1 MDFKQLKKQSKSG
14 IAALTEK
21 LLKEA
26 EKLNSGSYSDDV
38 NQFKLETDKA
48 GNGRAILRFLPAPS
62 GEDAPFVKLYNHG
75 FQVNNK
81 WLIEN
86 CPTTIGEQ
94 CALCASNSALWN
106 SGIESD
112 KNIAR
117 DRKRKL
123 SYYANVYV
131 VSNPANPEL
140 EGTVKIF
147 RFGQKIFDKIV
158 AAMKPEF
165 EGDPVIQ
172 PFDFWEGANFRL
184 ISKTITTTIGGKER
198 RMPNYDDSK
207 FESQSEFLKGDDTL
221 LEEVYNQLHSLAE
234 IVDPSKFKSYEE
246 LEKRLNA
253 VVSSRPT
260 TSAPSLEEQENDLE
274 EMLNPQENILAE
286 LESSYTKSK
295 AAATT
300 DEDEDEDLQRFMAL
314 ADS

>member
-14 IAALTEK
+14 IGALTEK

-26 EKLNSGSYSDDV
+26 EKLNSGSYAE
-38 NQFKLETDKA
+38 NLNEFKLETDKA
-48 GNGRAILRFLPAPS
+48 GNGRAILRFLPAPA
-62 GEDAPFVKLYNHG
+62 GEDAPFVRLYNHG
-75 FQVNNK
+75 FQVNGK

-94 CALCASNSALWN
+94 CFICSKNSEYWN
-106 SGIESD
+106 TGNESD

-131 VSNPANPEL
+131 VSNPSDPSV

-165 EGDPVIQ
+165 EGDAVIH

-184 ISKTITTTIGGKER
+184 ISKTIMTTIGGKER

-207 FESQSEFLKGDDTL
+207 FEAQSEFLGGNDAK

-234 IVDPSKFKSYEE
+234 IVDPSKFKSYDE
-246 LEKRLNA
+246 LEKRFNA
-253 VVSSRPT
+253 VTNSRPVA
-260 TSAPSLEEQENDLE
+260 SAPSLEEQEKDLD
-274 EMLNPQENILAE
+274 EMLNPQEDILAE
-286 LESSYTKSK
+286 LETSYTKAKSS
-295 AAATT
+295 AASE
-300 DEDEDEDLQRFMAL
+300 EDDEDLQRFMAL